1 MAMKSG
7 TGSSRGY
14 SSARQRDDVV
24 LELEELMPAI
34 SKAMNDVHFRKML
47 KLTLLGIMARK
58 TSTRE
63 MAETVLAK
71 FVACVLSDFGDIV
84 RSQEFKQDPGGTSYW
99 KQLLQDSEWNRGRA
113 WHTSAPCQGTPLDY
127 SSE

>member
-7 TGSSRGY
+7 TGSGQGY
-14 SSARQRDDVV
+14 SSARQRDDLV
-24 LELEELMPAI
+24 LEFKQLMPVI

-47 KLTLLGIMARK
+47 KLTLLGIMARDS
-58 TSTRE
+58 STRE

-71 FVACVLSDFGDIV
+71 FIACVLSDFGDIV

-99 KQLLQDSEWNRGRA
+99 KQLLQDSLWNREQA
-113 WHTSAPCQGTPLDY
+113 CHTSPPCQGTPLDY
-127 SSE
+127 F